1 MGGAMQCVRMLV
13 RLDKTATR
21 RRRRSNKCIRIRIR
35 IHLSVSAGLF
45 IFQRG
50 RMCGVAAAIANQR
63 FRY

>member
-35 IHLSVSAGLF
+35 AVATRRAGA
-45 IFQRG
+45 FQRG

-63 FRY
+63 LTY